1 MQFDGKIVKIVKWYI
16 DDFSDDAYTC
26 TLPKDSGSCD
36 NKIFRYYYNAI
47 EVSQELKKSWVVVC
61 HVFSWSLHPYHY
73 FQRRC
78 KLFVYGGCKGN
89 GNNFVSEVQC
99 LQKCGDESDLALL
112 PQVEIT
118 TEIGKKKGSDAGLV
132 KLVFRQVYNLACTL
146 QLDCRDKPTKSEQ
159 SEQSEHHHNL
169 GNEDDC
175 TVFENDSKISHF
187 SFRLSKTCQI
197 NYFLAFLNNFY
208 PLRM

>member
-1 MQFDGKIVKIVKWYI
+1 MTVKLN
-16 DDFSDDAYTC
+16 FSDDAYTC

-47 EVSQELKKSWVVVC
+47 EVSQEEVMSCCLSRPFFLISSSRSY
-61 HVFSWSLHPYHY
+61 HHY

-99 LQKCGDESDLALL
+99 LQKCGDEADLALL

-118 TEIGKKKGSDAGLV
+118 TEIGKKKRGTRKTRFSPGLR
-132 KLVFRQVYNLACTL
+132 LELDCTQTNEIRTIRTSSQLLRTMPVIL
-146 QLDCRDKPTKSEQ
+146 QLHVD
-159 SEQSEHHHNL
+159 L
-169 GNEDDC
+169 
-175 TVFENDSKISHF
+175 
-187 SFRLSKTCQI
+187 KTE
-197 NYFLAFLNNFY
+197 FLCEIFPPP
-208 PLRM
+208 PLL